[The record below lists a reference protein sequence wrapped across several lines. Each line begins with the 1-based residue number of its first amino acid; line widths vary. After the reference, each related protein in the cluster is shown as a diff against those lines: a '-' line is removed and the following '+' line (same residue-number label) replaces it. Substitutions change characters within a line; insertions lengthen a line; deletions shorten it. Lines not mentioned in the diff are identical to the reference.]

1 MYMSSKEDIEGLKK
15 LYYSKKVGLTSFD
28 KLWRKVKK
36 EGLGLTQ
43 KEVKAW
49 LAKQQSVQVTKE
61 FKKPKQFTTIRAPEA
76 GSNLQM
82 DLMFFSPPI
91 KGKTGVLQVID
102 VHSRRAFSE
111 LINNK
116 REATV
121 KEAFM
126 KILNEIE
133 KDGKKVRH
141 VNSDEGVEFVSVW
154 KLLRERGAQTH
165 ISRKEEFAKNAIVE
179 RFNRTIRNF
188 MRKYEA
194 EYPRTGLVD
203 DWQDLVEG
211 YNESY
216 HRTIKAEP
224 MDVWTGDA
232 KNKQDYKDIKY
243 DFEVGDQVRT
253 LYKKELFE
261 KGTYGWD
268 KQLYAITKIL
278 RDGDFNTLEQKHFV
292 SPILASGDLGAEKSD
307 WFMGYEFQKI
317 TGVERNPNFDEE
329 KLKKSVAQVEK
340 QKQQMKQKKQL
351 AKEGL
356 DDAAPILKKKPKK
369 FANPQQL
376 VGKRIAV
383 KWASKGGKN
392 FMLTVGKKGPSEFY
406 SGVVKSY
413 DGGTKRYKV
422 AFDDDKKTNYTV
434 NLNDPTSTD
443 YIPPANW
450 KKI

>member
-1 MYMSSKEDIEGLKK
+1 MSKEGIEELKK
-15 LYYSKKVGLTSFD
+15 LYYSKTSGLTSFD

-36 EGLGLTQ
+36 EQLGLTQ

-49 LAKQQSVQVTKE
+49 LAKQQSAQVTKE
-61 FKKPKQFTTIRAPEA
+61 FKKPKQFTTIRAPRA

-121 KEAFM
+121 KTAFE

-133 KDGKKVRH
+133 KDGKTVNH
-141 VNSDEGVEFVSVW
+141 VNSDDGKEFVSVW
-154 KLLRERGAQTH
+154 RLLQDKGAQTH

-179 RFNRTIRNF
+179 RFNRTIRNI

-194 EYPRTGLVD
+194 EYPRTSLVD
-203 DWQDLVEG
+203 DWQDLVKG

-224 MDVWTGDA
+224 LDVWNGDA
-232 KNKQDYKDIKY
+232 KNKQEYKDIKY
-243 DFEVGDQVRT
+243 DFNVGDQVRT
-253 LYKKELFE
+253 LFKRELFE

-268 KQLYAITKIL
+268 KQLYAITRIL
-278 RDGDFNTLEQKHFV
+278 RDGEFNTLEQKHYV
-292 SPILASGDLGAEKSD
+292 SPVLTSGELGKEKSD
-307 WFMGYEFQKI
+307 WFMGYELQKV
-317 TGVERNPNFDEE
+317 TGVERNPNYNAD
-329 KLKKSVAQVEK
+329 KLKKSAAQVEK
-340 QKQQMKQKKQL
+340 QKQQKKQKAML

-356 DDAAPILKKKPKK
+356 DDAQPILKKKPKK
-369 FANPQQL
+369 SVNPQQL
-376 VGKRIAV
+376 VGKRIAI
-383 KWASKGGKN
+383 KWASKDGKN
-392 FMLTVGKKGPSEFY
+392 FMMTVGKGGVSEFY
-406 SGVVKSY
+406 SGVVRSFNA
-413 DGGTKRYKV
+413 GTKRYQV
-422 AFDDDKKTNYTV
+422 VFDDDKKTKYTV
-434 NLNDPTSTD
+434 NLTDPTSSD
-443 YIPPANW
+443 YVPPANW
-450 KKI
+450 KRI